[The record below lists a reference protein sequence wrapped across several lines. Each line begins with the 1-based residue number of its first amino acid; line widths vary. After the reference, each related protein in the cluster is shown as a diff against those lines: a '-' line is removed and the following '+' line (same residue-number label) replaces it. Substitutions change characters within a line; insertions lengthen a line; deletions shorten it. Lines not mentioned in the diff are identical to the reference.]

1 MTATLI
7 SIIGPPAAGKTTLA
21 EWLAEALPAKLI
33 REDYAGNP
41 FLADSY
47 AGQEQAQLPG
57 QLYFLMSRVEQLA
70 ISSWPESGVFVS
82 DYGFCQDRIYAR
94 ARLSEDDFRLYSRVA
109 KRLEGLVHPPDIVIH
124 LDASE
129 DALLER
135 IARRGRDFEK
145 AMTREFLA
153 AMRDEYNKFEAQ
165 AGCPIIAIDT
175 EQTNMM
181 DDPKRRAVLAELVQK
196 IEKET
201 A

>member
-1 MTATLI
+1 MTAALI

-21 EWLAEALPAKLI
+21 EWLAGALPAGLI

-47 AGQEQAQLPG
+47 ADKAEAKLPG
-57 QLYFLMSRVEQLA
+57 QLYFLMSRVKQLA
-70 ISSWPESGVFVS
+70 VSSWPESGVFVS

-94 ARLSEDDFRLYSRVA
+94 ARLSEDDFHLYSRVA
-109 KRLEGLVHPPDIVIH
+109 KRVAGLVHPPDVIIH

-153 AMRDEYNKFEAQ
+153 AMRNEYNKFEAQ
-165 AGCPIIAIDT
+165 AGCPIIAVDT
-175 EQTNMM
+175 EQTNLT
-181 DDPKRRAVLAELVQK
+181 DESHRRTLLAELMNHIRK
-196 IEKET
+196 K
-201 A
+201 